1 MLHCTKYVA
10 LQQILCDKA
19 LFPEPIMV
27 GVTMAPKEDG
37 ERQMT
42 KHQNTHAEPAN
53 EAPAATHLALT
64 DALDGLQ
71 NDMEIR
77 EAVREFVK
85 RSAATAR
92 DRSAHLHSA
101 ATKATGAIETALV
114 TAVSEVAKAN
124 REIVNAAYQ
133 EIETAFSTVD
143 KLAGAKSFDEA
154 YRTYIAYLRHQHEV
168 GVARAKSVTGFA
180 SAKTSEAFEALRDR
194 TTQFLPTWFRA
205 AA

>member
-1 MLHCTKYVA
+1 MLRCTKYVA
-10 LQQILCDKA
+10 VQQFLCDKV
-19 LFPEPIMV
+19 LFPEPMMV

-42 KHQNTHAEPAN
+42 KHQNTHAEPA
-53 EAPAATHLALT
+53 EAPAATHLALM

-71 NDMEIR
+71 NDMEFR

-114 TAVSEVAKAN
+114 TAVSEIAKAN
-124 REIVNAAYQ
+124 REIVNATYL

-143 KLAGAKSFDEA
+143 KLAGAKSFNEA

-168 GVARAKSVTGFA
+168 GVARAKSATGFA
-180 SAKTSEAFEALRDR
+180 SAKASEAFDALRNR
-194 TTQFLPTWFRA
+194 ATQLLPTWFRA